1 MTLRRQLTQLYL
13 LKTIIGIRLE
23 SRALQLSHGN
33 SFFIF
38 HLLSVVE
45 TYSRMQI
52 CLMKYLA
59 ACDMHRLA
67 LRL

>member
-1 MTLRRQLTQLYL
+1 MDEAGQQKSKL
-13 LKTIIGIRLE
+13 
-23 SRALQLSHGN
+23 
-33 SFFIF
+33 IF

-59 ACDMHRLA
+59 AC
-67 LRL
+67 